1 MNVVRFIS
9 GRYLYSRKHV
19 SLISV
24 LTGISIAGLT
34 IGTALLIIVLSVFN
48 GFYDVIRGFLLSF
61 DPDIRIEMTETTTM
75 PYSFDLIE
83 TIQNHP
89 DVEKVTPY
97 VEGKAMIALQDG
109 GNEVVLV
116 RGIERGSHIRI
127 TELENSIRNGVF
139 DLSVQNNRPGMV
151 ISESLSNRFGI
162 GPGTDIALLSAT
174 GMRRSLTQFSA
185 PRVNRFNVRGS
196 YTIQQIIDGDMVY
209 VDMAAA
215 QRLFNLR
222 NEITGL
228 ELKLNDTDSASKV
241 KSELR
246 EQIGEQYKISTWYD
260 LQKPMYDVMVIEKWG
275 SYFIL
280 MIIILVA
287 VMNIVGSMTMIVI
300 QKQKDIGVLI
310 SMGMTRKKIR
320 QIFRNQGLYIGL
332 IGCGIGGA
340 VGLMLSIAQAEYG
353 LVKLSSAFIIDA
365 YPILINPVD
374 VAIVLGGS
382 LLLCIAASWYPAK
395 RASQVEPADAVRNE

>member
-61 DPDIRIEMTETTTM
+61 DPDIRIEMAETTTM

-83 TIQNHP
+83 TVQNHP

-97 VEGKAMIALQDG
+97 IEGKAMIALQNG

-162 GPGTDIALLSAT
+162 GPGTDLALLSAT

-228 ELKLNDTDSASKV
+228 ELKLNDTDSASRV
-241 KSELR
+241 KSELSK
-246 EQIGEQYKISTWYD
+246 QIGEQYKISTWYD

-320 QIFRNQGLYIGL
+320 QIFRNQGVYIGL

-340 VGLMLSIAQAEYG
+340 IGLILSIAQKEYG

-374 VAIVLGGS
+374 VAIILTGS

-395 RASQVEPADAVRNE
+395 RASQIEPADAVRNE